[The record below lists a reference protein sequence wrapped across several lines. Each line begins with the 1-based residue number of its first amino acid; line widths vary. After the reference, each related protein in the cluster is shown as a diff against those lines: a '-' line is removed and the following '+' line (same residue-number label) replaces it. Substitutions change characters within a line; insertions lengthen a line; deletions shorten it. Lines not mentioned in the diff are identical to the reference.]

1 MHQIERFFRRY
12 ILSTMGILIAFFLVN
27 CVLLYIF
34 LSLTKLHSDSYNDFS
49 VGEFAGHISYEN
61 GAYALDKE
69 GADML
74 DQSDAWAMILDN
86 GGTVVWEQ
94 ELPSGFSRSYTVS
107 DVAGF
112 SRWYL
117 NDFPVKV
124 WILEDGL
131 LVTGFPPGSFSRH
144 SLFLDVSYIRL
155 LLAGITAAFFANLFL
170 MLYLFL
176 RNIRRVERATKP
188 ILSGI
193 RALSE
198 GKEVALPEKGELAEI
213 SAGLNRA
220 GKYMLQKDNTR
231 AEWIRG
237 VSHDIRTPLSMILGY
252 ASEIEDTS
260 DLPEE
265 TRKQAGIIRRQ
276 GERLKNLV
284 ADLNLTTRLEYSM
297 QPLRVTAFSAVELAR
312 QCVSGFLNS
321 GIGGQYVL
329 EFEEDNPGC
338 PVVLSGD
345 RALLERMLGNLI
357 LNSMTHNPAGCR
369 ITVSVG
375 ITGTDAGAPACVFTV
390 SDNGIGMDESRIR
403 TLNLED
409 SEGNKDSASDSLGGT
424 CSTMPESGGSGHG
437 LGLRIV
443 RQIAKAHGG
452 SVRFSQTAPHGLTV
466 RAVIPIC

>member
-12 ILSTMGILIAFFLVN
+12 ILSTVGILIAFFLVN
-27 CVLLYIF
+27 FVLLYIF
-34 LSLTKLHSDSYNDFS
+34 LSLTKLHNDSYNDFS
-49 VGEFAGHISYEN
+49 VGEFAGHISYES
-61 GAYALDKE
+61 GAYSLDEE

-74 DQSDAWAMILDN
+74 EQSDAWAMILDN

-94 ELPSGFSRSYTVS
+94 GLPSGFSRSYTVS
-107 DVAGF
+107 DVAVF

-124 WILEDGL
+124 WTIQDGL
-131 LVTGFPPGSFSRH
+131 LVAGFPPGSFSRY
-144 SLFLDVSYIRL
+144 SLFLDISYIRL
-155 LLAGITAAFFANLFL
+155 LLAGITAAFLANLFL

-193 RALSE
+193 RDLSA
-198 GKEVALPEKGELAEI
+198 GKSVSLPEKGELAEI

-220 GKYMLQKDNTR
+220 GKYMLLKDNTR

-252 ASEIEDTS
+252 ASEIEETS

-297 QPLRVTAFSAVELAR
+297 QPMRVTSFSAVELAR

-321 GIGGQYVL
+321 GIGGQYIL
-329 EFEEDNPGC
+329 EFEEDTAGC

-375 ITGTDAGAPACVFTV
+375 ITETDTGSSACVFTV
-390 SDNGIGMDESRIR
+390 TDDGTGMDETRIR
-403 TLNLED
+403 ALNLDD
-409 SEGNKDSASDSLGGT
+409 SEGNKNSDADPPG
-424 CSTMPESGGSGHG
+424 STSSMPESVGSGHG

-443 RQIAKAHGG
+443 RQIAKAHKG
-452 SVRFSQTAPHGLTV
+452 SVCFSQTAPRGLTV
-466 RAVIPIC
+466 RAVIPAS